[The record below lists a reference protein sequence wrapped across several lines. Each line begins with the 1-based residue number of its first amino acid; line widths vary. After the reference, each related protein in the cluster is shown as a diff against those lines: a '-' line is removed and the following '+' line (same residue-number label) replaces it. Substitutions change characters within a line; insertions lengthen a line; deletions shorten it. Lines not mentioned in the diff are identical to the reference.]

1 MSDPTP
7 TPTPAPVTTTVQ
19 PTSDAPATPAGSRGR
34 DPALDPDSAHAL
46 LLEYTRTRDVE
57 IRNQLVLRYSRLVHY
72 LASRFSANGITGR
85 DDLIQVGYM
94 GLISA
99 IERYDPE
106 AGGGFTTFAMVT
118 IRGVIQHFLRD
129 HTWGLKAPRRL
140 RELATRLRRLRD
152 ELEQSLGRPPSV
164 AEMAEAAGVTRE
176 KLLEAME
183 VDQLYQPTSLDAYR
197 NEDSG
202 DGRVALRDSI
212 GGEDPGFN
220 GVEEKELVRW
230 ALGTLDERERAI
242 IYQRFY
248 GEASQAEVAGDLGIS
263 QMHVSRLERKA
274 LSRLRALLS

>member
-1 MSDPTP
+1 MSNPGPIPGRPSEHAEKPKSASTG
-7 TPTPAPVTTTVQ
+7 
-19 PTSDAPATPAGSRGR
+19 TSR
-34 DPALDPDSAHAL
+34 DPSEYEVSQAL
-46 LLEYTRTRDVE
+46 LREYTRTRDVE
-57 IRNQLVLRYSRLVHY
+57 IRNELVVRYSRLVHY
-72 LASRFSANGITGR
+72 LASRFSSNGVTGR

-118 IRGVIQHFLRD
+118 IRGVIQHYLRD

-152 ELEQSLGRPPSV
+152 ELEQSLGRPPSID
-164 AEMAEAAGVTRE
+164 EMAEAAQVTRE
-176 KLLEAME
+176 RLLEAME

-202 DGRVALRDSI
+202 DGKVALRDSV
-212 GGEDPGFN
+212 GGDDPGYD
-220 GVEEKELVRW
+220 GIEEREMVKW
-230 ALGTLDERERAI
+230 ALNTLDERERSI
-242 IYQRFY
+242 LYQRFFH
-248 GEASQAEVAGDLGIS
+248 EASQAEVAGQLGIS

>member
-1 MSDPTP
+1 MSNPGPLPGRPSQTAETP
-7 TPTPAPVTTTVQ
+7 KSSSTGA
-19 PTSDAPATPAGSRGR
+19 SRN
-34 DPALDPDSAHAL
+34 ASQEYEVSTAL
-46 LLEYTRTRDVE
+46 LREYTRTRDVE

-72 LASRFSANGITGR
+72 LASRFSSNGVTGR

-118 IRGVIQHFLRD
+118 IRGVIQHYLRD

-152 ELEQSLGRPPSV
+152 ELEQSLGRPPSID
-164 AEMAEAAGVTRE
+164 EMAEAACVTRE
-176 KLLEAME
+176 RLLEAME

-202 DGRVALRDSI
+202 DGKVALRDSV
-212 GGEDPGFN
+212 GGDDPGYD
-220 GVEEKELVRW
+220 GIEERELVRW
-230 ALGTLDERERAI
+230 ALGTLDERERSI
-242 IYQRFY
+242 LFQRFFH
-248 GEASQAEVAGDLGIS
+248 EASQAEVAGSLGIS